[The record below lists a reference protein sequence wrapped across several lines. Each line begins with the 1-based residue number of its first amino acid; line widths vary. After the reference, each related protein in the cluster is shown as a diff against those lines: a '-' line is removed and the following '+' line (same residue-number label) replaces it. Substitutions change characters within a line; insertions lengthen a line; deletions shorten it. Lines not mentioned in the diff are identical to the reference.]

1 MNFGLLAPIFLAGLT
16 LLAIPVLVHLT
27 HKERKEPVE
36 WPSLMFLQR
45 IEYRAARRQRIRHW
59 LLLLMRA
66 AALALVV
73 MAFARPVVRGVTV
86 AAASAGGPRHVVVM
100 LDRSHSMQ
108 YGDRFARAQEAA
120 RAAINGMAPDDRVSI
135 ITFDDVPAAPVTTS
149 AEPGRAL
156 AAIDAARPGDRG
168 TRYAPA
174 VRLAGRLLTD
184 AEIRRRE
191 VVLISDFQRRGW
203 NADDEARLPGGTTLR
218 TVDVG
223 VPESPNTA
231 IAGLELAREV
241 DGGVERALVTAR
253 LTSTFSEARPVTAT
267 LSLNNREVERRDVTI
282 EPGSATRL
290 TFAPAT
296 LPAGI
301 ARGEVRITNDALA
314 ADDAFF
320 FTIAQGENIPVLIVE
335 SDGAAETNS
344 LYLSRALA
352 IGDAPGFRTRTIQ
365 SARLTTRDLA
375 DAAVIVLNDA
385 PPPRAEIVRALAAR
399 VADGAGL
406 IIVAGPR
413 ASDRGWPNEA
423 ANLLPSMPGDI
434 ADRPP
439 GRPGAIGFMDRSHP
453 ALTVF
458 RAPRS
463 GDFAAARFFRY
474 RALEPGDD
482 AAVLARFDDG
492 AAALIERRVG
502 AGRVLMLAS
511 TIDGTWNDLP
521 VQPVFLP
528 LIHQLTRYA
537 AGYAERKRWYT
548 VGEVVDLARD
558 PSGIASDSTRGT
570 LVALSPSG
578 DRKLIPSDER
588 PVLELD
594 ERGFHE
600 MRPESGSRTVAIA
613 ANVAIA
619 ESDLSRVDPE
629 ELALAIAPAPRDSL
643 VANEETLTEAGLA
656 EPEPQR
662 HLWWWLLAAAFLL
675 LVGETVLGNRLSRF
689 SGVA

>member
-1 MNFGLLAPIFLAGLT
+1 MNFGLLAPIFMAGLA

-27 HKERKEPVE
+27 HRERKEPVE

-73 MAFARPVVRGVTV
+73 MAFARPFMRGAET
-86 AAASAGGPRHVVVM
+86 AATAAGGPVHLVVL

-120 RAAINGMAPDDRVSI
+120 RSAVRGLSPDDLVSVVL
-135 ITFDDVPAAPVTTS
+135 FDEATAAPVS
-149 AEPGRAL
+149 ASLDKNAAG
-156 AAIDAARPGDRG
+156 AAIDAARASDRG

-174 VRLAGRLLTD
+174 VRLAGRLMTD

-203 NADDEARLPGGTTLR
+203 SGEDEARLPGGAELR

-223 VPESPNTA
+223 APESPNA
-231 IAGLELAREV
+231 SVAGLEMARETS
-241 DGGVERALVTAR
+241 GSVERARITAR
-253 LTSTFSEARPVTAT
+253 LTSTFGDARTVAAT
-267 LSLNNREVERRDVTI
+267 LLLNGREIERREVSLAPD
-282 EPGSATRL
+282 GATRVG
-290 TFAPAT
+290 FSPAT

-301 ARGEVRITNDALA
+301 TRGEVRIGADDLT

-320 FTIAQGENIPVLIVE
+320 FTIAAGEDLPVLIVE
-335 SDGAAETNS
+335 SDGAAATSS

-352 IGDAPGFRTRTIQ
+352 IGDAPGFRTRTVQ
-365 SARLTTRDLA
+365 SGRLTTRDLA
-375 DAAVIVLNDA
+375 DAAVIIFNDA
-385 PPPRAEIVRALAAR
+385 PPPRAELARALAAR
-399 VADGAGL
+399 VNEGAGL
-406 IIVAGPR
+406 LVVAGPR
-413 ASDRGWPNEA
+413 AEDRAWPAELEA
-423 ANLLPSMPGDI
+423 IMPAAIGAV

-463 GDFAAARFFRY
+463 GDFAAARFLRY
-474 RALEPGDD
+474 RTLRPADGTEI
-482 AAVLARFDDG
+482 LARFDDG
-492 AAALIERRVG
+492 AAALVERRAG
-502 AGRVLMLAS
+502 TGRVLVLAS
-511 TIDGTWNDLP
+511 TIDGVWNDLP

-528 LIHQLTRYA
+528 LVHQIARYA
-537 AGYAERKRWYT
+537 AGYAERRRWYT
-548 VGEVVDLARD
+548 IGEVVDLTRD
-558 PSGIASDSTRGT
+558 PSGIAADSARGT
-570 LVALSPSG
+570 LIAVSPSG
-578 DRKLIPSDER
+578 KRTHIPPDRR
-588 PVLELD
+588 PVLELG

-600 MRPESGSRTVAIA
+600 LRRESNGRTVSLA
-613 ANVAIA
+613 ANVAIG
-619 ESDLSRVDPE
+619 ESDLSRIDPE
-629 ELALAIAPAPRDSL
+629 ELSLAIAAPPRDSL
-643 VANEETLTEAGLA
+643 IVESGEIAAAGLA
-656 EPEPQR
+656 EPPPER
-662 HLWWWLLAAAFLL
+662 HLWWWLLAAALL
-675 LVGETVLGNRLSRF
+675 LFVGETVLGNRLSRF

>member
-1 MNFGLLAPIFLAGLT
+1 MNFGLLAPIFLAGLA

-27 HKERKEPVE
+27 HKERKDPVE
-36 WPSLMFLQR
+36 WPSLMFLHR

-73 MAFARPVVRGVTV
+73 MAFARPVMRGVT
-86 AAASAGGPRHVVVM
+86 AASGATGGPRHLVVM

-108 YGDRFARAQEAA
+108 YGDRFARAQDAA
-120 RAAINGMAPDDRVSI
+120 RSAVRSLASGDRVSV
-135 ITFDDVPAAPVTTS
+135 ITFDDVAAAPVTTS
-149 AEPGRAL
+149 AETGPAL
-156 AAIDAARPGDRG
+156 AAIDAARAGDRG
-168 TRYAPA
+168 TRYAAA

-184 AEIRRRE
+184 AEVRRRE

-203 NADDEARLPGGTTLR
+203 SGEDEARLPGGTTLR
-218 TVDVG
+218 TIDVG
-223 VPESPNTA
+223 AAESPNA
-231 IAGLELAREV
+231 AVAGLELAREV
-241 DGGVERALVTAR
+241 ADGVERARITAR
-253 LTSTFSEARPVTAT
+253 LTSTFVEPRQVTAT
-267 LSLNNREVERRDVTI
+267 LALNGRVIERREVTLEAAG
-282 EPGSATRL
+282 PTRL
-290 TFAPAT
+290 TFSPAT

-301 ARGEVRITNDALA
+301 ARGEVRIANDALA

-320 FTIAQGENIPVLIVE
+320 FTIAEGENIPVLIVE
-335 SDGAAETNS
+335 SDGAAATSS

-352 IGDAPGFRTRTIQ
+352 IGDAPGFRTRTVQ
-365 SARLTTRDLA
+365 SASLTTRDI
-375 DAAVIVLNDA
+375 AAAGVIVLNDA
-385 PPPRAEIVRALAAR
+385 PPPRAEIARALAAR

-413 ASDRGWPNEA
+413 ATDRAWPAEA
-423 ANLLPSMPGDI
+423 AALLPATPGQI
-434 ADRPP
+434 ADRPA
-439 GRPGAIGFMDRSHP
+439 GRPAAIGFMDRSHP

-463 GDFAAARFFRY
+463 GDFAAARFLRY
-474 RALEPGDD
+474 RTMQPADS
-482 AAVLARFDDG
+482 ATVLARFDDG

-502 AGRVLMLAS
+502 NGRVLLVTS
-511 TIDGTWNDLP
+511 TLDGVWNDLP
-521 VQPVFLP
+521 IQPVFLP
-528 LIHQLTRYA
+528 LMHQVTRYA

-558 PSGIASDSTRGT
+558 PSGIASDAARGT
-570 LVALSPSG
+570 LVALAPSG
-578 DRKLIPSDER
+578 TRTLIPPDQR
-588 PVLELD
+588 PVLELV

-600 MRPESGSRTVAIA
+600 MRPESGNRTVAIA
-613 ANVAIA
+613 ANVGMA

-629 ELALAIAPAPRDSL
+629 ELALAIAPAPQDSL
-643 VANEETLTEAGLA
+643 AADGGTLTEAGLA

>member
-1 MNFGLLAPIFLAGLT
+1 MTFGLLAPIFLAGLA

-59 LLLLMRA
+59 LLLLLRA

-73 MAFARPVVRGVTV
+73 MAFARPVIRGVT
-86 AAASAGGPRHVVVM
+86 AATGSTGGPRHLIVM

-108 YGDRFARAQEAA
+108 YGNRFARAQDAA
-120 RAAINGMAPDDRVSI
+120 RAAVRTLGPDDRVSV

-149 AEPGRAL
+149 GEAAPAL
-156 AAIDAARPGDRG
+156 AAIDAARAGDRG

-203 NADDEARLPGGTTLR
+203 GGDDEARLPGGTTLR

-223 VPESPNTA
+223 EAESPNA
-231 IAGLELAREV
+231 AVAGLELAREAA
-241 DGGVERALVTAR
+241 DGVERVRVTAR
-253 LTSTFSEARPVTAT
+253 LTSTFAEPRQVSAA
-267 LSLNNREVERRDVTI
+267 LALNGREIQRRDVTL
-282 EPGSATRL
+282 EAGGATRV
-290 TFAPAT
+290 TFQPAT

-301 ARGEVRITNDALA
+301 TRGEVRIANDALA

-320 FTIAQGENIPVLIVE
+320 FTIAEGENIPVLIVE
-335 SDGAAETNS
+335 SDGAASSSS

-352 IGDAPGFRTRTIQ
+352 IGDAPGFRTRTVQ
-365 SARLTTRDLA
+365 SARLTTRDVA
-375 DAAVIVLNDA
+375 SAGVIVLNDA
-385 PPPRAEIVRALAAR
+385 PPPRAEIARALAAR

-406 IIVAGPR
+406 IVVVGPR
-413 ASDRGWPNEA
+413 ASDRAWPAEA
-423 ANLLPSMPGDI
+423 ASLLPATPGDI
-434 ADRPP
+434 ADRPA

-463 GDFAAARFFRY
+463 GDFAAARFLRY
-474 RALEPGDD
+474 RALEPAGD
-482 AAVLARFDDG
+482 ATVLARFDDG
-492 AAALIERRVG
+492 APALVERRAG
-502 AGRVLMLAS
+502 TGRVLMLAS
-511 TIDGTWNDLP
+511 TIDGVWNDLP
-521 VQPVFLP
+521 LQAVFLP
-528 LIHQLTRYA
+528 LIHQVTRYA
-537 AGYAERKRWYT
+537 AGYAERRRWYT

-558 PSGIASDSTRGT
+558 PSGIASDSSRGT
-570 LVALSPSG
+570 LVALAPSG
-578 DRKLIPSDER
+578 NRDLIPPDAR

-600 MRPESGSRTVAIA
+600 MRPESGNRTVAIA
-613 ANVAIA
+613 ANVAMA

-629 ELALAIAPAPRDSL
+629 ELALAIAPAPQDSL
-643 VANEETLTEAGLA
+643 VAGDGTLTETGLA
-656 EPEPQR
+656 EAEPQR

-675 LVGETVLGNRLSRF
+675 LVAETVLGNRLSRF